1 MDLFDLIHSKVG
13 CLMLSDIKFEPYR
26 SCACEKLKT
35 INLADYPLSQLQD
48 LAQYLFDEKV
58 IFSDYSEVNEYFS
71 KKIKQKMIYKSLC
84 DYSQG
89 LFLMHMNYLSFK
101 MKTSSCPNSN
111 KQRARD
117 IK

>member
-48 LAQYLFDEKV
+48 IAQYLFDEKV

-71 KKIKQKMIYKSLC
+71 KKIK
-84 DYSQG
+84 
-89 LFLMHMNYLSFK
+89 
-101 MKTSSCPNSN
+101 
-111 KQRARD
+111 
-117 IK
+117 

>member
-35 INLADYPLSQLQD
+35 INLSDYPLSQLQD

-71 KKIKQKMIYKSLC
+71 KK
-84 DYSQG
+84 
-89 LFLMHMNYLSFK
+89 
-101 MKTSSCPNSN
+101 N
-111 KQRARD
+111 K
-117 IK
+117 